1 MTHRKR
7 PRDLNQWGHI
17 HSGFLFWNPR
27 ELAPFEIASGPFRP
41 ITGQYRGPRRRRAG
55 MTLSFPDLAYG
66 DYHRDDR

>member
-27 ELAPFEIASGPFRP
+27 EWPLSKSRVARFAHNGPVPWASETESRNDAFV
-41 ITGQYRGPRRRRAG
+41 PRSGLRR
-55 MTLSFPDLAYG
+55 LSS
-66 DYHRDDR
+66 R